1 MLEMAQVTHSEEVL
15 VDPIYIHITKRLR
28 KIAHAINKHS
38 KYLQESFK
46 LTLPQIICLREIHE
60 HGPITFS
67 RLTHIL
73 ALNNSTTTGIVDR
86 LEREKLVQRVRSAV
100 DRRQITVEITE
111 AGMRILA
118 DAPPPLNAD
127 FIERFEQLSQKEKD
141 EIVQAIDRL
150 ASLLDTSDVGL

>member
-1 MLEMAQVTHSEEVL
+1 MANATKPENSL

-38 KYLQESFK
+38 KYLQENFK

-67 RLTHIL
+67 RLTKIL

-86 LEREKLVQRVRSAV
+86 LERDELVRRVRSDR
-100 DRRQITVEITE
+100 DRRQVMVEITTRGTE
-111 AGMRILA
+111 VLA
-118 DAPPPLNAD
+118 TAPPPLNAG
-127 FIERFEQLSQKEKD
+127 FIERFEELDDEEKD
-141 EIVQAIDRL
+141 RVVEAVDRL
-150 ASLLDTSDVGL
+150 ASLIDTSDIGM

>member
-1 MLEMAQVTHSEEVL
+1 MTHLTEPERSL

-28 KIAHAINKHS
+28 KIAHAVNKHS

-67 RLTHIL
+67 HLTRIL

-86 LEREKLVQRVRSAV
+86 LEREKLVRRVRSDR
-100 DRRQITVEITE
+100 DRRQVMVEVTDQGVE
-111 AGMRILA
+111 VLQ
-118 DAPPPLNAD
+118 DAPPPLNRT
-127 FIERFEQLSQKEKD
+127 FIERFESLPDDEKD
-141 EIVQAIDRL
+141 QIVAALDRL
-150 ASLLDTSDVGL
+150 SSLIDSSDMSL

>member
-1 MLEMAQVTHSEEVL
+1 MAHLTESDRSL

-28 KIAHAINKHS
+28 KIAHAVNKHS

-67 RLTHIL
+67 HLTRIL

-86 LEREKLVQRVRSAV
+86 LEREKLVRRVRSDR
-100 DRRQITVEITE
+100 DRRQVMVEVTDKGIE
-111 AGMRILA
+111 VLK
-118 DAPPPLNAD
+118 DAPPPLNST
-127 FIERFEQLSQKEKD
+127 FIERFESLPDEEKD
-141 EIVQAIDRL
+141 QIVAALDRL
-150 ASLLDTSDVGL
+150 SSLIDISDVGL

>member
-1 MLEMAQVTHSEEVL
+1 MANVSDAGSTL

-60 HGPITFS
+60 HGPITFGK
-67 RLTHIL
+67 LTRIL

-86 LEREKLVQRVRSAV
+86 LERDRLVRRVRSDR
-100 DRRQITVEITE
+100 DRRQVSVEITE
-111 AGMRILA
+111 PGITILQ
-118 DAPPPLNAD
+118 DAPPPLNAE
-127 FIERFEQLSQKEKD
+127 FIERFENLPEEEQES
-141 EIVQAIDRL
+141 IVDAIDRL
-150 ASLLDTSDVGL
+150 ASLIDSSDTGL